1 MASEHFFDDQHTMLA
16 ALETALCRQL
26 LQSLDK
32 ADRATLFL
40 SGGNS
45 PMPLYRS
52 LANSQLPWH
61 RLDVALVDERWVPPD
76 HDASNERLVR
86 ETLLTGHAAACRFTG
101 MKNAFSLDVG
111 SDDVRRSVDLAVAQ
125 CNTRYAQLSRPWS
138 TALLGMGPDGH
149 TASLFPHAQD
159 LQQALSSNAICAAIH
174 AAISP
179 VTGEHTQ
186 RMTMTPHGVLQCEQL
201 FLLFTGTDKRAI
213 YEQAKTA
220 SDRTALPVSVFLQQ
234 TTVPLAVFWSP

>member
-1 MASEHFFDDQHTMLA
+1 MASEHFFDDQPTMLA
-16 ALETALCRQL
+16 ALETALRAQL
-26 LQSLDK
+26 LLSLDK
-32 ADRATLFL
+32 AERATLFL

-45 PMPLYRS
+45 PVPLYRS

-86 ETLLTGHAAACRFTG
+86 ETLLAGRATACRFTG

-111 SDDVRRSVDLAVAQ
+111 QDDDKRSVDLAVAQ
-125 CNTRYAQLSRPWS
+125 CNSHYAQLSRPWS

-149 TASLFPHAQD
+149 TASLFPHAHD
-159 LQQALSSNAICAAIH
+159 LQPALRSNAVCAAIH
-174 AAISP
+174 AAGSA
-179 VTGEHTQ
+179 VTGKHTQ
-186 RMTMTPHGVLQCEQL
+186 RMTMTPHGILQCEQL
-201 FLLFTGTDKRAI
+201 FLLFTGADKRDI
-213 YEQAKTA
+213 YEQAKRT
-220 SDRTALPVSVFLQQ
+220 SDQTALPVSIFLQQ